1 MKNIL
6 PLGFLALSL
15 ALSCGAATSK
25 SSQYSFRKGMYP
37 AVFQLGAGM
46 MLNAQSRVRG
56 AGGIS
61 WTPTYHFNETVA
73 ARFFVGL
80 SHQNIFVKDELRV
93 GDIAFTLI
101 EKPKFN
107 SPLFGELGGGVQ
119 YWTGDASRK
128 FYPQVKAGFG
138 YQFGDADSFFKS
150 FQLSYAYVLNAP
162 LKNHQLVGN
171 FTIGF

>member
-1 MKNIL
+1 MKKMFAVL
-6 PLGFLALSL
+6 LGLFLSL
-15 ALSCGAATSK
+15 NVFAAAKKT
-25 SSQYSFRKGMYP
+25 SQYSFRKGMYP
-37 AVFQLGAGM
+37 AVFQFGGGM
-46 MLNAQSRVRG
+46 MLNSQNRVRG
-56 AGGIS
+56 AGGFS
-61 WTPTYHFNETVA
+61 WTPTYHFSETLA

-80 SHQNIFVKDELRV
+80 FYRNLFVKDELRV
-93 GDIAFTLI
+93 GDIGFTLI

-107 SPLFGELGGGVQ
+107 SPLYGELGGGVQ
-119 YWTGDASRK
+119 YWTGDSSRK
-128 FYPQVKAGFG
+128 FYPQLKAGFG

>member
-1 MKNIL
+1 MKNFFML
-6 PLGFLALSL
+6 FLLFLFS
-15 ALSCGAATSK
+15 LSCFAASK
-25 SSQYSFRKGMYP
+25 KTSQYSFRKGMYP
-37 AVFQLGAGM
+37 AVFQFGGGM
-46 MLNAQSRVRG
+46 MLNSQNRVRG
-56 AGGIS
+56 AGGFS
-61 WTPTYHFNETVA
+61 WTPTYHFSETLA

-80 SHQNIFVKDELRV
+80 FYRNLFVKDELRV
-93 GDIAFTLI
+93 GDIGFTLI

-107 SPLFGELGGGVQ
+107 SPLYGELGGGVQ
-119 YWTGDASRK
+119 YWTGDPSRK
-128 FYPQVKAGFG
+128 FYPQLKAGFG